1 MAPELLRE
9 IHFAK
14 QRRTIAAFCRRL
26 TAEEWLGC
34 FREHG
39 DFDRLPG
46 RIFRRWVLL
55 RKSILLGENR
65 IDHKL
70 PVIAELED
78 PAADLEAG
86 LDAVHK
92 ELHRLCDLPFLP
104 ELQKR
109 LAAVPFPHR
118 ITNFAPLAVQLGEL
132 TVFTGTLLGFL
143 EKGQLYFLTFAAAP
157 DADTL
162 EVSGVME
169 RYFALHSLKILP
181 ERVSSLILN
190 CDNGEIIAPEQD
202 FYRTGQV
209 LQRIGESA
217 AEIREAL
224 CSGSAALC
232 RRQEHCDSCRFREIC
247 RKDHE

>member
-46 RIFRRWVLL
+46 RIFRRWALL

-92 ELHRLCDLPFLP
+92 EQYDAQQHHGAGQHIRPLW
-104 ELQKR
+104 
-109 LAAVPFPHR
+109 A
-118 ITNFAPLAVQLGEL
+118 LAV
-132 TVFTGTLLGFL
+132 
-143 EKGQLYFLTFAAAP
+143 K
-157 DADTL
+157 
-162 EVSGVME
+162 
-169 RYFALHSLKILP
+169 
-181 ERVSSLILN
+181 
-190 CDNGEIIAPEQD
+190 
-202 FYRTGQV
+202 
-209 LQRIGESA
+209 
-217 AEIREAL
+217 
-224 CSGSAALC
+224 
-232 RRQEHCDSCRFREIC
+232 RQHQ
-247 RKDHE
+247 